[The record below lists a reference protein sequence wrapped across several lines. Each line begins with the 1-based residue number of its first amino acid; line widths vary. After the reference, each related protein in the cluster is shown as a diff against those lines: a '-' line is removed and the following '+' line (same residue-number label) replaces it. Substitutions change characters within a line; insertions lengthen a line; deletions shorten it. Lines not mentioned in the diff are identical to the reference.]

1 MIRAATII
9 GMGRVGGAM
18 ATRLQQRGVRVHGV
32 SHAEFADWL
41 TSHAPIGDVL
51 VIAVKDAAMDD
62 VVRAIAHSHHA
73 LIGVIALHVNG
84 SLRPWVL
91 HPLTEIGAS
100 IASAHPFQTFGDAD
114 PSALDAIG
122 WGVECTD
129 DDWPT
134 LDAMIHTTGGVPVRL
149 MDMTDERKRIYHAAA
164 VAASNFTYAAYQL
177 GRDLATAA
185 GIPPDI
191 MLAPI
196 MHRTLH
202 NAVDALQHDLPF
214 AMTGPIVRG
223 DVDGV
228 RRQFGAIPEASR
240 DVYRQL
246 GLALIEVVRDRHTTA
261 VIDAMREALRAH

>member
-9 GMGRVGGAM
+9 GMGRVGGALS
-18 ATRLQQRGVRVHGV
+18 ARLQQRGVHVHGV
-32 SHAEFADWL
+32 AHADFTAWL
-41 TSHAPIGDVL
+41 TSHTPIGEL
-51 VIAVKDAAMDD
+51 LILAVKDAALDN
-62 VVRAIAHSHHA
+62 VVHAIAHSHHA

-84 SLRPWVL
+84 SLRPYVL
-91 HPLTEIGAS
+91 HPLTDLGAS
-100 IASAHPFQTFGDAD
+100 IAAAHPFQTFGDAD
-114 PSALDAIG
+114 PAALEGIG

-134 LDAMIHTTGGVPVRL
+134 LDAFVHGTGGVPVRL
-149 MDMTDERKRIYHAAA
+149 TDMTDERKRIYHAAA

-196 MHRTLH
+196 MQRTLH

-223 DVDGV
+223 DVEGV
-228 RRQFGAIPEASR
+228 LRQLASLPLAQRAIY
-240 DVYRQL
+240 VQL
-246 GLALIEVVRDRHTTA
+246 GLALVEVVRDAHDAATITA
-261 VIDAMREALRAH
+261 LRNALRAG